1 MAFGPGDDVIV
12 SFGDGEWP
20 GEVERVSNGWVMAL
34 IMVDPQW
41 DFGRMSSNISPI
53 MRVAV
58 RESYVRPCEK
68 T

>member
-12 SFGDGEWP
+12 SFGGGEWP
-20 GEVERVSNGWVMAL
+20 GEIERVNNGWVMAL

-53 MRVAV
+53 MTVAV
-58 RESYVRPCEK
+58 RESCVRPVEK